1 MVSLYIPQVNEFMN
15 KFSAIVFLSIL
26 TLSCSSDLDFNQVND
41 IKIEPVIVANL
52 ASFEV
57 PANQLVSGGVEQ
69 TFSIAASNFDV
80 FRDTFFKDNLQ
91 RADLFFEF
99 NNTINRA
106 FSISAVLLDTNEI
119 PLYTINFAIPAYTG
133 GSNLVT
139 FSDVFQNAKLD
150 LLKRTAKI
158 SFNLTLLP
166 GPILSENSTGSL
178 KLRSSATVYLVIQ

>member
-1 MVSLYIPQVNEFMN
+1 MN
-15 KFSAIVFLSIL
+15 KFSALFFLYIL
-26 TLSCSSDLDFNQVND
+26 TLSCTSDLDFNQIND

-57 PANQLVSGGVEQ
+57 PANQFVTGGVEQ

-106 FSISAVLLDTNEI
+106 YAIDAVLLDKNGI
-119 PLYTINFAIPAYTG
+119 ALYTIKFAIPAYSG
-133 GSNLVT
+133 ASNIVT
-139 FSDVFQNAKLD
+139 PRDVFQNTKLD

-166 GPILSENSTGSL
+166 GPILNENSIGSL